1 MPLVNGPAASHLPP
15 YILPPVFGFIILIFA
30 LFVICKKMQKK
41 PRRDFLLPANPRSSP
56 PVSTRPLLKQE
67 IVSRGQFGCVW
78 KADYES
84 SIVAVKVI
92 QAQEKSSWETE
103 KRIYTSYGL
112 KHENILNF
120 INAEMRCENNMFE
133 YLIITE
139 FHEHGSLSDYLHE
152 NIVDFPSLM
161 RLTCSMVT
169 GLAYLHLNDFE
180 LNSKKPIISHR
191 DFKSRNVLVKSNLTC
206 CISDFGSACVFSPGD
221 ENEDARAQVVNF
233 FVVNGSIFI
242 C

>member
-1 MPLVNGPAASHLPP
+1 MPLVNDPAASHLPP

-84 SIVAVKVI
+84 CIVAVKVI

-133 YLIITE
+133 Y
-139 FHEHGSLSDYLHE
+139 
-152 NIVDFPSLM
+152 
-161 RLTCSMVT
+161 
-169 GLAYLHLNDFE
+169 
-180 LNSKKPIISHR
+180 
-191 DFKSRNVLVKSNLTC
+191 
-206 CISDFGSACVFSPGD
+206 
-221 ENEDARAQVVNF
+221 
-233 FVVNGSIFI
+233 
-242 C
+242 